1 MRQLWLGGAGAV
13 ALWWNVFVG
22 VGAAAVAARSW
33 TVCKI
38 KVAGFVGK
46 RPEIAL
52 SCMLYRGLVAYTS
65 FTRDHTLIGYYF
77 PPPHLPTIPMHDRKL
92 RIQRVAFID
101 QKRRGSKLFLSVID
115 SFAANYL
122 QVFFSFFSLSL
133 VFNYI
138 LYSILL
144 IFIE

>member
-13 ALWWNVFVG
+13 ALWWNASVG

-38 KVAGFVGK
+38 KVVGFVGK

-65 FTRDHTLIGYYF
+65 CIPETTR
-77 PPPHLPTIPMHDRKL
+77 
-92 RIQRVAFID
+92 
-101 QKRRGSKLFLSVID
+101 LSAII
-115 SFAANYL
+115 
-122 QVFFSFFSLSL
+122 SLLASP
-133 VFNYI
+133 
-138 LYSILL
+138 SDDTDTR
-144 IFIE
+144 

>member
-13 ALWWNVFVG
+13 ALWWNASVG

-65 FTRDHTLIGYYF
+65 CTRNHTLIGYYF

-101 QKRRGSKLFLSVID
+101 QKKRGSKLFLSVID
-115 SFAANYL
+115 CFQIYCELFAIFFL
-122 QVFFSFFSLSL
+122 FFSR
-133 VFNYI
+133 
-138 LYSILL
+138 
-144 IFIE
+144 

>member
-1 MRQLWLGGAGAV
+1 MWLGGAGAV
-13 ALWWNVFVG
+13 ALWWNASVG

-65 FTRDHTLIGYYF
+65 CTRDHTLIGYYF

-101 QKRRGSKLFLSVID
+101 QKKRGSKLFLSVID
-115 SFAANYL
+115 CFQIYCEL
-122 QVFFSFFSLSL
+122 FGIFFLFFSR
-133 VFNYI
+133 
-138 LYSILL
+138 
-144 IFIE
+144 

>member
-1 MRQLWLGGAGAV
+1 MRLPSGGMYPSVSVQLLSQLVRGPFVRSRSPVSWV
-13 ALWWNVFVG
+13 NVLK
-22 VGAAAVAARSW
+22 S
-33 TVCKI
+33 
-38 KVAGFVGK
+38 
-46 RPEIAL
+46 P
-52 SCMLYRGLVAYTS
+52 CMLYRGLVAYTS
-65 FTRDHTLIGYYF
+65 CTRDHTLIGYYF

>member
-1 MRQLWLGGAGAV
+1 MWLGGAGAV
-13 ALWWNVFVG
+13 ALWWNASVG

-65 FTRDHTLIGYYF
+65 CTRDHTLIGYYF

-101 QKRRGSKLFLSVID
+101 QKKRGSKLFLSVID
-115 SFAANYL
+115 CFQIYCELFAI
-122 QVFFSFFSLSL
+122 FSLFFFSL
-133 VFNYI
+133 VFNMN
-138 LYSILL
+138 
-144 IFIE
+144 

>member
-1 MRQLWLGGAGAV
+1 MWLGGAGAV
-13 ALWWNVFVG
+13 ALWWNASVG

-65 FTRDHTLIGYYF
+65 CTRDHTLIGYYF
-77 PPPHLPTIPMHDRKL
+77 PPPHLPTIPIENYVSNVSLLSIRRNEVPNYFYRLSIVFK
-92 RIQRVAFID
+92 FI
-101 QKRRGSKLFLSVID
+101 V
-115 SFAANYL
+115 NYL
-122 QVFFSFFSLSL
+122 QFFSFFFSR
-133 VFNYI
+133 
-138 LYSILL
+138 
-144 IFIE
+144 